1 MSPVQIHLMLN
12 HVPVLAT
19 VIAVAILSWGLLRKN
34 EEVIRVS
41 FYLLIGSALVALPV
55 YFSGEGAE
63 EAVEHLPA
71 VLESLIETHE
81 NWAKVAVILGEL
93 LGVSALVGAVVAW
106 RQQKTPLWIALP
118 VLALGCL
125 YSGIALQTAHLGGL
139 IRHSEIRNGAAAVSG
154 SAPTATGAPA
164 LGAESASTE
173 QPVLEHHEHEA
184 SGSESDHDSD

>member
-1 MSPVQIHLMLN
+1 MMSSVQIHLMLN
-12 HVPVLAT
+12 HVPVLAS

-81 NWAKVAVILGEL
+81 NWAKIAMIMGQV
-93 LGVSALVGAVVAW
+93 LGVGALVGVIISFRKQQTPRWLAGAVLVLGLIESGVAF
-106 RQQKTPLWIALP
+106 
-118 VLALGCL
+118 
-125 YSGIALQTAHLGGL
+125 QTAHLGGL
-139 IRHSEIRNGAAAVSG
+139 IRHSEIRGPAASVIKSEG
-154 SAPTATGAPA
+154 SQRHSAEGAPEDREHQA
-164 LGAESASTE
+164 AQDTE
-173 QPVLEHHEHEA
+173 AQEFQPDQH
-184 SGSESDHDSD
+184 SD